1 MKDKPLRH
9 SQAQNATCNSPPV
22 VVRIYVSKK
31 VKKMLR
37 MASGAHFPASALNDE
52 TRHLSLKLF
61 YQRLFSP
68 IV

>member
-9 SQAQNATCNSPPV
+9 SQAQNATRNIPPV

-37 MASGAHFPASALNDE
+37 RTSGAHFPASALNDE
-52 TRHLSLKLF
+52 TRHLSLKLCCK
-61 YQRLFSP
+61 RLFYAV
-68 IV
+68 I